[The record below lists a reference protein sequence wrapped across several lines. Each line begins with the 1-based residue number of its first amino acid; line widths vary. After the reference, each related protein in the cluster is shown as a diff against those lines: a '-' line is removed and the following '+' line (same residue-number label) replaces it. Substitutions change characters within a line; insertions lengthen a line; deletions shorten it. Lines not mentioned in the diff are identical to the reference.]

1 MKKVCI
7 SLFMFLILALCMPT
21 KVLAA
26 KKHNK
31 NISGISAYYSE
42 NQLHTF
48 VQLKNGYNGTNT
60 KAVQMS
66 DDTIISEKAT
76 PVFLT
81 ESKSSVRYL
90 LMVDLSG
97 SVKEHIDEINV
108 FTESLMNSVKQDS
121 LFSVASFGENFKLV
135 AENFTDK
142 KAVSDTLRGLE
153 YSEQLT
159 DPYTG
164 IINALKYLDNCP
176 RRSGDIVN
184 LIVISDGQPDL
195 GYKDKEKEKAAEK
208 KLASKVA
215 KLIKHTPEVVV
226 HTLVFSQ
233 KKSTAFN
240 SISVGTG
247 ISQVVKNNKSSKRT
261 GKKIASFINR
271 LYKVT
276 FSLQEITKKDGMP
289 VKLLFQK
296 YNSEDGNI
304 DMCTVSWNYVPIL
317 KTFFSKDIP
326 NKDDPSSSSESKGD
340 DDKKQDNIEDEKAVE
355 NDKSIVSDK
364 YSKFLIFI
372 KDNKVWLF
380 VIIIAAVVLII
391 CIIFIVVLKKK
402 AAKKQKVENIQN
414 AICMK
419 LQVISG
425 KCKTSK
431 MEFYLTNQ
439 IIIGSDSKCDL
450 VWKDTGVSACNS
462 RIFIQNN
469 EIYIEDLNSTNGTV
483 LNGMRLHAANR
494 LRSGDE
500 ITVGTSRFVL
510 WF

>member
-7 SLFMFLILALCMPT
+7 SLFMFLVLTLCMPT

-31 NISGISAYYSE
+31 NISGISAYCLE
-42 NQLHTF
+42 NQLHAF

-66 DDTIISEKAT
+66 DNTIIREEAA
-76 PVFLT
+76 PVLLT

-142 KAVSDTLRGLE
+142 KAVSDTLRGLD

-184 LIVISDGQPDL
+184 LIIISDGQPDL
-195 GYKDKEKEKAAEK
+195 GYKNKEKEKAAEK

-215 KLIKHTPEVVV
+215 KLIRHTPEVIV
-226 HTLVFSQ
+226 HTLIFSQ

-247 ISQVVKNNKSSKRT
+247 ISQVVKNNKNSKRT
-261 GKKIASFINR
+261 GKKIASFIDR

-276 FSLQEITKKDGMP
+276 FSLQGITKKDGMP

-326 NKDDPSSSSESKGD
+326 STDDPSPSSGSGGD
-340 DDKKQDNIEDEKAVE
+340 DDKNQDSIEDEKAVE
-355 NDKSIVSDK
+355 NDKSIISGK
-364 YSKFLIFI
+364 YSKL
-372 KDNKVWLF
+372 WLF

-391 CIIFIVVLKKK
+391 CIIFIIFILKKK
-402 AAKKQKVENIQN
+402 AAKKQKTENIKN

-431 MEFYLTNQ
+431 VEFYLTNQ

-450 VWKDTGVSACNS
+450 VWEDTGVSAYNS

-469 EIYIEDLNSTNGTV
+469 GIYIEDLGSTNGTV

-510 WF
+510 RF